1 MNIRSFAAGD
11 AQQVVALW
19 REVLFDGQPHN
30 APDYS
35 LRLKLA
41 HDTELLVVA
50 EVEGRIVGAAMGGF
64 DGHRGWIYSVAV
76 RPECQRQGVG
86 RALIARL
93 EELLIERG
101 APKINLQVRLANDRV
116 VGFYQRLG
124 YVVEP
129 RVSMGKIV
137 YRGDRT

>member
-1 MNIRSFAAGD
+1 MDVRSFANGD

-30 APDYS
+30 APEHS

-41 HDTELLVVA
+41 HDSELLVVA
-50 EVEGRIVGAAMGGF
+50 ELEGRIVGTAMGGF

-86 RALIARL
+86 RALIERL
-93 EELLIERG
+93 EELLVASG

-137 YRGDRT
+137 FRSDST